1 MTHVRHVPQL
11 RRPAAV
17 AALALVATLAIPTA
31 AQASA
36 PVHHRAA
43 THTSAAAHHHAP
55 FAVRTTVVPRT
66 AVTKFGGGVI
76 YAPQDTGK
84 PVLGAVVITPGF
96 TDTNANEKEMA
107 ELVAS
112 QGFVAFAIDT
122 LTTDDLPDLRAAQ
135 MLAAADYLTGQ
146 SAVRSEVSQDDV
158 GLIGYSFGGG
168 GTMQAAQSRPSI
180 KAAIGL
186 MPFDF
191 PPATD
196 PNAMYPSYPKMTTP
210 TLVITGHKDDVADPK
225 DFGKPAYDSIPAG
238 TPKQYLELAGIG
250 HEGGQHVPSA
260 TIRNAVTAFLKRY
273 LDGNSAYAKF
283 ICPAPKVGGPIS
295 ASLSSCPKG

>member
-1 MTHVRHVPQL
+1 MSVMSPQL

-36 PVHHRAA
+36 PVHHAA
-43 THTSAAAHHHAP
+43 ASHTSTAAHHHAP
-55 FAVRTTVVPRT
+55 FAVRTTTVPRT
-66 AVTKFGGGVI
+66 AALGFGGGVI
-76 YAPQDTGK
+76 YTPQDTGK

-122 LTTDDLPDLRAAQ
+122 LTTDDLPDLRATQ
-135 MLAAADYLTGQ
+135 ILAAADYLTDK
-146 SAVRSEVSQDDV
+146 SAVKSQVSKDDLGV
-158 GLIGYSFGGG
+158 IGYSFGGG
-168 GTMQAAQSRPSI
+168 GSMQAAQSRPSL
-180 KAAIGL
+180 KAVIGL

-196 PNAMYPSYPKMTTP
+196 PNAMYPSYPNMKTP
-210 TLVITGHKDDVADPK
+210 TLVITGQKDEVADPA
-225 DFGKPAYDSIPAG
+225 DFGKPAYDSIPAS
-238 TPKQYLELAGIG
+238 TPKQYLELTGVG

-260 TIRNAVTAFLKRY
+260 TMRNAVTAFLKRY
-273 LDGNSAYAKF
+273 LDGNSAYSKF
-283 ICPAPKVGGPIS
+283 ICPAPKVAGPIS

>member
-1 MTHVRHVPQL
+1 MSVMSPQL

-31 AQASA
+31 AQAS
-36 PVHHRAA
+36 VHHPAPS
-43 THTSAAAHHHAP
+43 HTSTAAHHHAP

-66 AVTKFGGGVI
+66 AALGFGGGVI
-76 YAPQDTGK
+76 YTPQDTGK

-96 TDTNANEKEMA
+96 TDTDANEKEMA

-122 LTTDDLPDLRAAQ
+122 LTTDDLPDLRATQ
-135 MLAAADYLTGQ
+135 MLAAADYLTGR
-146 SAVRSEVSQDDV
+146 SAVRSQVSKDDV

-196 PNAMYPSYPKMTTP
+196 PNASYPSYPDMKTP
-210 TLVITGHKDDVADPK
+210 TLVITGQKDEVADPA

-238 TPKQYLELAGIG
+238 TSKQYLELAGVG